1 MGNQSEINSVMRAI
15 LVDWIV
21 EVHLKFRLTPETLY
35 LAINIIDRY
44 LEREQ
49 VERKRLQLVGV
60 TALLV
65 ACKFEVSRPSREVH
79 MSEVRR
85 PIPPL
90 TKGPHSN
97 VRKSILPRLGT
108 ASTSPTRRT
117 FDRKCWIWRQ
127 TL

>member
-1 MGNQSEINSVMRAI
+1 MGDQSEINSVMRAI

-65 ACKFEVSRPSREVH
+65 ACKFEVEA
-79 MSEVRR
+79 
-85 PIPPL
+85 
-90 TKGPHSN
+90 G
-97 VRKSILPRLGT
+97 SI
-108 ASTSPTRRT
+108 
-117 FDRKCWIWRQ
+117 
-127 TL
+127 